1 MERIPNKQ
9 VDCQGQMNWFSS
21 YQMELYQAFSK
32 GVKLIITASVDTKII
47 KYQIFWSM
55 KLKIFDKL
63 DGSYLDYVCF
73 FNNSSKSD
81 KTASIGVCQF
91 QHIWL

>member
-1 MERIPNKQ
+1 
-9 VDCQGQMNWFSS
+9 
-21 YQMELYQAFSK
+21 
-32 GVKLIITASVDTKII
+32 
-47 KYQIFWSM
+47 M

-73 FNNSSKSD
+73 FNYSSKSD

-91 QHIWL
+91 QIGCMVA